1 MPNRQ
6 QFSPL
11 ILIYT
16 EGKDDALL
24 IKHIQKLYGKNHKI
38 RQGNGSTPEI
48 ILRSCV
54 KELGAFDKRYCV
66 LDGDT
71 IQDIAKFQE
80 LINQYQS
87 KLDYELIVVITYP
100 CIEAVNL
107 ALLFEDD
114 TGFDKANCGELK
126 KRLKL
131 QMEGKDR
138 EDYYIQNL
146 TKTTIKQN
154 HKLLKDKD
162 FGVILDLMMKA
173 GET

>member
-38 RQGNGSTPEI
+38 RQGNDSTPEI

-146 TKTTIKQN
+146 TKAKIKQN
-154 HKLLKDKD
+154 HKLLKDQD
-162 FGVILDLMMKA
+162 FGVILDLMVK
-173 GET
+173 GN